1 MLQAFD
7 RYFNIHDNWY
17 KSKYWRQ
24 NVTWEVK
31 YWIAYD
37 DRSWYKDLFCLDIN
51 LQPAKPSLNNLGDIG
66 FIYVQNHG
74 NVDLWE
80 QKLR

>member
-17 KSKYWRQ
+17 KSKSWRQ

-51 LQPAKPSLNNLGDIG
+51 LQHAKPSLNNLGDIG